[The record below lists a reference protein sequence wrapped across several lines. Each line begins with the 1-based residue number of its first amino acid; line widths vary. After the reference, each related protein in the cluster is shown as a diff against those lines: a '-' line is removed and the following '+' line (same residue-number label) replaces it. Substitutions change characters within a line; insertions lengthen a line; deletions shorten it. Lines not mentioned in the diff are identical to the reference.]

1 MNLIFDLY
9 QQSCITQVSN
19 KAAEAKDEASRLRS
33 QVEDLQR
40 RLDTL
45 ILASQAM
52 WELLRQRCQLGDAD
66 LMEKMQEVDLRDGE
80 ADGRITTGAVGCPN
94 CGRRSRS
101 TRRLC
106 VYCGATLPAH
116 HMFTKE

>member
-9 QQSCITQVSN
+9 QQSCITQVSD
-19 KAAEAKDEASRLRS
+19 KAAEAKDEVSRLRA
-33 QVEDLQR
+33 QVDDLQR

-52 WELLRQRCQLGDAD
+52 WELLRQRCDLGDPD

-80 ADGRITTGAVGCPN
+80 ADGRITTGAVSCLT

-116 HMFTKE
+116 HMFAKE

>member
-9 QQSCITQVSN
+9 QQSCITQVSD
-19 KAAEAKDEASRLRS
+19 KAAEAKDEVTRMRA
-33 QVEDLQR
+33 QVDDLQR

-52 WELLRQRCQLGDAD
+52 WELLRQHGQLGDAD
-66 LMEKMQEVDLRDGE
+66 LMEKMQEVDLRDGT

-116 HMFTKE
+116 HMFTKT